1 MTETVREGGCTCGAV
16 RYRVRG
22 EPILVNNCH
31 CRLCQIQTGSTSVV
45 NVFIEADRVELL
57 QGDLTEHEVP
67 AGSGNPHVMHRCSA
81 CGVALWS
88 HYSRLGRL
96 AYGVRAGSLDEPGSV
111 TPDAVI
117 FTESKM
123 PWVTLPEGIPAFE
136 QTYDYIAFLPPDRSD
151 RLKALAARR
160 SAGEG

>member
-1 MTETVREGGCTCGAV
+1 MAETVREGGCGCGAV

-45 NVFIEADRVELL
+45 NAFIEADRVELL
-57 QGDLTEHEVP
+57 QGHLSEHEVP
-67 AGSGNPHVMHRCSA
+67 AGSGKPHVMHRCSA
-81 CGVALWS
+81 CGVAVWS

-96 AYGVRAGSLDEPGSV
+96 AYGVRVGTLDEPGSV
-111 TPDAVI
+111 TPDAAI

-123 PWVTLPEGIPAFE
+123 PWVTLPEGVPAFE
-136 QTYDYIAFLPPDRSD
+136 QAYDYIAFLPPDRSS

-160 SAGEG
+160 AAGEG

>member
-1 MTETVREGGCTCGAV
+1 MTETVREGGCGCGAV

-31 CRLCQIQTGSTSVV
+31 CRLRQVQTGSTSVV
-45 NVFIEADRVELL
+45 NAFIEADRVELL
-57 QGDLTEHEVP
+57 QGHLSEHEVP
-67 AGSGNPHVMHRCSA
+67 AGSGKPHVMHRCSA
-81 CGVALWS
+81 CGVAVWS

-96 AYGVRAGSLDEPGSV
+96 AYGVRVGTLDEPGSV
-111 TPDAVI
+111 TPDAAI

-123 PWVTLPEGIPAFE
+123 PWVTLPEGVPAFE
-136 QTYDYIAFLPPDRSD
+136 QAYDYIAFLPPDRSS

-160 SAGEG
+160 GAGEG